1 MWEVWR
7 CPYCKQYYEE
17 IAINEHK
24 EVCHGRTTPAKDLP
38 KGRVQDEAVGEGRI
52 EPATGNRREAVL

>member
-7 CPYCKQYYEE
+7 CPHCKNYYEE

-24 EVCHGRTTPAKDLP
+24 EVCDGFTTTEKDLP
-38 KGRVQDEAVGEGRI
+38 EGGVQERTTGSDSVKG
-52 EPATGNRREAVL
+52 TT

>member
-7 CPYCKQYYEE
+7 CPRCKNYYEE

-24 EVCHGRTTPAKDLP
+24 EECHGRTTKP
-38 KGRVQDEAVGEGRI
+38 KELQQDRLQERTRGESSVERT
-52 EPATGNRREAVL
+52 EGNRGKTVL